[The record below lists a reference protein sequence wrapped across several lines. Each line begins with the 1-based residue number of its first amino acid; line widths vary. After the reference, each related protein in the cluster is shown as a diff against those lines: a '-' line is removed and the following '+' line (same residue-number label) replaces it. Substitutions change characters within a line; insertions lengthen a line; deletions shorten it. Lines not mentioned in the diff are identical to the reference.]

1 MAKEELIFNGVKLP
15 ASWDEKIKA
24 EADRRGVDKSAI
36 LKEAIKGFLDQLENP
51 EALKEQ
57 IRQALRD
64 DPALVAE
71 AIQVYSL
78 RKLQN
83 Q

>member
-1 MAKEELIFNGVKLP
+1 MAKEDLIFNGVKLP

-24 EADRRGVDKSAI
+24 IADQRGIDKSAI
-36 LKEAIKGFLDQLENP
+36 LKEAIKSYLDQLENP
-51 EALKEQ
+51 EILKEQ

-64 DPALVAE
+64 EPGLVAE
-71 AIQVYSL
+71 AIQIYSL

-83 Q
+83 P